1 MKKVLYLRTWQS
13 YKQCVLLKGHFLLA
27 AETLKQS
34 QVFCSCAT
42 TTIDQLKNNINFIRV
57 VSVDGP
63 FTRMFGL
70 FLGMRLLCRNNFGN
84 NRL

>member
-1 MKKVLYLRTWQS
+1 MWRS

-70 FLGMRLLCRNNFGN
+70 FPPTWKVIRNIVVSKQIIPYC
-84 NRL
+84 